1 MLKLVRGS
9 KITKTIPINM
19 PLFSGEEVQAV
30 TKVLKSGIV
39 TNKSGSGPKVLQFE
53 RAFAHYVGVKYSL
66 AFNNGT
72 AALHASLLAAD
83 VGPED
88 EVIVP
93 SFTFV
98 ATAECVALTGA
109 KPVFVDIDPL
119 SYCMDPESFRHAITG
134 KTRAVIPVHLY
145 GLPADMAVINE
156 IAQKNE
162 LIVIEDAAQAHGA
175 EYYGKKAGALGD
187 MACFS
192 FYASK
197 NMTTG
202 EGGMVTAV
210 NRKFLEKLH
219 LIRVHG
225 ESREYRSITIGHN
238 YRLPE
243 MEAAIGCVQLSKLPK
258 FLEKRRKNAALLT
271 EKLSDIKSLELP
283 MAYEGRK
290 HGWYVYTVRLK
301 GANSGKRNKF
311 VKHLNRR
318 RVGAAVYYP
327 VPIHKMPYYREQFDE
342 FNLPNTEKASRQVFS
357 LPVHPGI
364 GEMEINHI
372 AKTVEKALRKK

>member
-1 MLKLVRGS
+1 MLKVVRGS
-9 KITKTIPINM
+9 KITKKIPINI
-19 PLFSGEEVQAV
+19 PLFSEEEVQAV

-53 RAFAHYVGVKYSL
+53 RAFAQYVGVKYSL

-119 SYCMDPESFRHAITG
+119 SYCMDPESFRQAITG

-162 LIVIEDAAQAHGA
+162 LIV
-175 EYYGKKAGALGD
+175 
-187 MACFS
+187 
-192 FYASK
+192 
-197 NMTTG
+197 N
-202 EGGMVTAV
+202 
-210 NRKFLEKLH
+210 
-219 LIRVHG
+219 
-225 ESREYRSITIGHN
+225 IT
-238 YRLPE
+238 
-243 MEAAIGCVQLSKLPK
+243 
-258 FLEKRRKNAALLT
+258 
-271 EKLSDIKSLELP
+271 
-283 MAYEGRK
+283 
-290 HGWYVYTVRLK
+290 
-301 GANSGKRNKF
+301 
-311 VKHLNRR
+311 
-318 RVGAAVYYP
+318 
-327 VPIHKMPYYREQFDE
+327 
-342 FNLPNTEKASRQVFS
+342 
-357 LPVHPGI
+357 
-364 GEMEINHI
+364 
-372 AKTVEKALRKK
+372 